1 MKFKLLISLT
11 VLLGS
16 TALLVVNT
24 KLNTVEESNKELK
37 EEVSLYKYLN
47 DRQQDII
54 LKYKEVSGIE
64 VSSITQSLDNEQL
77 INELEKRINDLE
89 DK

>member
-37 EEVSLYKYLN
+37 EEVSLYKDLN
-47 DRQQDII
+47 DYQQDII

-77 INELEKRINDLE
+77 INELEKRIRKTN
-89 DK
+89 